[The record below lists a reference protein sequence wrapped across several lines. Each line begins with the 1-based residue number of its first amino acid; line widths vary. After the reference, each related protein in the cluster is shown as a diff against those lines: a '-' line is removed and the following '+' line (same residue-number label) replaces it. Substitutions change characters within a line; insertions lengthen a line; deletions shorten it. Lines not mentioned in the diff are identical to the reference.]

1 MAAKCAGPMTTTR
14 PDLLQTLLDAP
25 HGPHQES
32 AWAAFLEE
40 HSSLILHVARSLGGD
55 HDAVMD
61 RYTFVLEALRHDDFH
76 RLRGYLAGGSGRFTT
91 WLIVVVR
98 RLCLDHHRQRYGR
111 TQSESRASLDQRAGR
126 RQLEDLLGEELG
138 LASLESPADEAP
150 DKALS
155 GAELRRALERALASL
170 DASDRLILRL
180 RFEDDCSVPEI
191 ARLLG
196 EESPFRLYRR
206 LDRILASVRRRLQAA
221 GIEDS
226 VP

>member
-1 MAAKCAGPMTTTR
+1 MSFSLPDVLQALLSAADPA
-14 PDLLQTLLDAP
+14 A
-25 HGPHQES
+25 QES
-32 AWAAFLEE
+32 AWAAFLEA
-40 HSSLILHVARSLGGD
+40 HSRLVFHVARSLGGD

-61 RYTFVLEALRHDDFH
+61 RYAFVLEALRRDGFR
-76 RLRGYLAGGSGRFTT
+76 RLRGYCADATGKFST

-111 TQSESRASLDQRAGR
+111 TQSESRSALDQRAER
-126 RQLEDLLGEELG
+126 RQLEDLVGEELA
-138 LASLESPADEAP
+138 LASLESPPDQIPDEAF
-150 DKALS
+150 S
-155 GAELRRALERALASL
+155 RVELRRGLERALAGL
-170 DASDRLILRL
+170 DVSDRLILRL

-196 EESPFRLYRR
+196 EDSPFRLYRR
-206 LDRILASVRRRLQAA
+206 LDRILADVRRSLQAA

>member
-1 MAAKCAGPMTTTR
+1 MSFPL
-14 PDLLQTLLDAP
+14 PDVLQSLLSAPDA
-25 HGPHQES
+25 EARDS

-40 HSSLILHVARSLGGD
+40 HSGLVLHVARSMGGD

-61 RYTFVLEALRHDDFH
+61 RYAFVLEALRRDDFR
-76 RLRGYLAGGSGRFTT
+76 RLRGYLADGSGRFTT

-98 RLCLDHHRQRYGR
+98 RLCLDHHRHRYGR

-126 RQLEDLLGEELG
+126 RQLEDLLGEELR
-138 LASLESPADEAP
+138 LAALESPADQAP
-150 DKALS
+150 DEALS
-155 GAELRRALERALASL
+155 GAELRRGLERALASL
-170 DASDRLILRL
+170 DSADRLILRL
-180 RFEDDCSVPEI
+180 RFEDERSIPEI

-206 LDRILASVRRRLQAA
+206 LDRILAAVRRKLQAV

-226 VP
+226 IP